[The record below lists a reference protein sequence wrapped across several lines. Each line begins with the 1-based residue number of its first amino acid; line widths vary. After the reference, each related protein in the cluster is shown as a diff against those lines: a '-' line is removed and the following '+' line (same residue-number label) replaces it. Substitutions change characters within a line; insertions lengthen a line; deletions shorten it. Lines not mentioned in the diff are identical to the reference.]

1 MAPSLRNLWAA
12 RLAGFIVRWSNGAV
26 HSRDWQGVRDGAGR
40 TQPGVYLCR
49 FTADTFRAEEKLVV
63 AQ

>member
-1 MAPSLRNLWAA
+1 MQELRNLQGRRVA
-12 RLAGFIVRWSNGAV
+12 RLADELLPAGA

-40 TQPGVYLCR
+40 AQPGVYLCR

-63 AQ
+63 AP